1 MKLIQNCTIITPACI
16 GSDIYTTEHCHC
28 VHGAARGGQQLVVPG
43 VRAAQRLDPG
53 RGLQPGPQPRHGG
66 RQTADTRIHTL
77 RVSYD

>member
-1 MKLIQNCTIITPACI
+1 M
-16 GSDIYTTEHCHC
+16 
-28 VHGAARGGQQLVVPG
+28 PG
-43 VRAAQRLDPG
+43 VRAVQRLDPG